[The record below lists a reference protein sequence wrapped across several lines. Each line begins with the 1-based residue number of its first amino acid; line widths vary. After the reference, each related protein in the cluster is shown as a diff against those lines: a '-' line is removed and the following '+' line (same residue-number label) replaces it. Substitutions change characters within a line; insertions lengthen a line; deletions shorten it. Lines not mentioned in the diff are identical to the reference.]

1 MSSSQCNNNNNNKF
15 TDDLLSK
22 ILIRL
27 PVKSL
32 LICRAVSKPWCSLIS
47 SPTFI
52 KSHFCHA
59 ITTPGADD
67 TLIVQDFDGFFQ
79 RNHII
84 SFLNLRAPQP
94 QTTLAHP
101 FSKQG
106 QSRIKLVGC
115 CRGIA
120 CVSVANYD
128 PNELSLKSYDERRP
142 VMYLWNPA
150 TRRIKCVPMHN
161 VHFDDMSEVVQG
173 FGYDCVNDDFK
184 IVRVVTYPYRVEF
197 KEDVDEVEE
206 VDDEVRVDVEVYS
219 VKLDAWRKLGED
231 CMPEE
236 IVECQTANY
245 DICVDGV
252 LCCIAE
258 GFRGVMAFDLNN
270 EVFNCDVEF
279 PVDSMISRIIS
290 IGDSAVGFITLEEL
304 GGQIKFWKLDDVE
317 CLRGGGAEASWSL
330 MVSIDVDFGC
340 MPLGYYGCGDF
351 VLLIDG
357 PVWVL
362 YNADKKEATNLPI
375 RKFWRQN
382 FRYTESLVT
391 IPGSKEV
398 RLNGIDAEGQG
409 ENKDESESE
418 DECESESEDECESE
432 SEDGDGDQVK
442 DEVQVEHED
451 EQ

>member
-1 MSSSQCNNNNNNKF
+1 MSSSQCNNNNNNNEF
-15 TDDLLSK
+15 TDDLLTK
-22 ILIRL
+22 ILISL

-52 KSHFCHA
+52 KSHLGHA
-59 ITTPGADD
+59 ISRPGADE
-67 TLIVQDFDGFFQ
+67 TLIVQDFDGLFE

-84 SFLNLRAPQP
+84 SFLNLRAPKP
-94 QTTLAHP
+94 QVTLDHP

-115 CRGIA
+115 CRGIV
-120 CVSVANYD
+120 CVSVADYD
-128 PNELSLKSYDERRP
+128 SNELSLKSYDERLP
-142 VMYLWNPA
+142 VMYLWNPV

-161 VHFDDMSEVVQG
+161 VHYDCMNEVVQG

-184 IVRVVTYPYRVEF
+184 IVRVVTYQYRVEF
-197 KEDVDEVEE
+197 EEDVDEVEE
-206 VDDEVRVDVEVYS
+206 VDAEVRVDVEVYS

-236 IVECQTANY
+236 IVEFQTANY

-258 GFRGVMAFDLNN
+258 GFCGVMAFDLNR

-279 PVDSMISRIIS
+279 PVHSKFGRIIS
-290 IGDSAVGFITLEEL
+290 IGDSAICFIALEEFSDEF
-304 GGQIKFWKLDDVE
+304 KFWKLDDVE
-317 CLRGGGAEASWSL
+317 CLRGGEAEASWSL
-330 MVSIDVDFGC
+330 MVSINVDFDC
-340 MPLGYYGCGDF
+340 VPYSYHGCGNF

-357 PVWVL
+357 PGWVL
-362 YNADKKEATNLPI
+362 YNSDKKEATNLPI
-375 RKFWRQN
+375 RKLWRQN

-391 IPGSKEV
+391 IPGSKQV
-398 RLNGIDAEGQG
+398 RLNDIEAEGRS
-409 ENKDESESE
+409 ENEDESESE
-418 DECESESEDECESE
+418 DECESEDR
-432 SEDGDGDQVK
+432 DGDQVK
-442 DEVQVEHED
+442 DEVQVEGED
-451 EQ
+451 K

>member
-1 MSSSQCNNNNNNKF
+1 MSSSQCCNNNSKF

-32 LICRAVSKPWCSLIS
+32 VICKAVSKPWCSLIS
-47 SPTFI
+47 SPRFI
-52 KSHFCHA
+52 KSHLGHA
-59 ITTPGADD
+59 ITRPGADE
-67 TLIVQDFDGFFQ
+67 TLIVQDFDGLFE
-79 RNHII
+79 RNDII

-94 QTTLAHP
+94 QSTLDHP

-106 QSRIKLVGC
+106 QSRVKLVGC
-115 CRGIA
+115 CRGLV
-120 CVSVANYD
+120 CVSVADYD
-128 PNELSLKSYDERRP
+128 PDELSLKSYDERRP

-150 TRRIKCVPMHN
+150 TKRIKCVPMHN
-161 VHFDDMSEVVQG
+161 VHYDCMNEVVQG
-173 FGYDCVNDDFK
+173 FGYDVVNDDFK

-197 KEDVDEVEE
+197 EGDVDEVEE

-219 VKLDAWRKLGED
+219 VKLDAWQKLEKG

-236 IVECQTANY
+236 IVEYQTDNY

-258 GFRGVMAFDLNN
+258 GFVGVMAFDLNK

-279 PVDSMISRIIS
+279 PVESMFARLIS
-290 IGDSAVGFITLEEL
+290 IGDSDVGFITLEEL
-304 GGQIKFWKLDDVE
+304 KGEIKLWKLDDVE
-317 CLRGGGAEASWSL
+317 CLRGGGVEASWSL
-330 MVSIDVDFGC
+330 MVSFDVDFGC
-340 MPLGYYGCGDF
+340 MPLSYYCSGDF
-351 VLLIDG
+351 VLLIAG

-375 RKFWRQN
+375 RKLWRQM
-382 FRYTESLVT
+382 FRYTESLIT
-391 IPGSKEV
+391 IPGSKQV
-398 RLNGIDAEGQG
+398 RLNDIEAEGQS
-409 ENKDESESE
+409 ENEDESESE
-418 DECESESEDECESE
+418 DECHSE

-442 DEVQVEHED
+442 DEDQVEDED
-451 EQ
+451 NK